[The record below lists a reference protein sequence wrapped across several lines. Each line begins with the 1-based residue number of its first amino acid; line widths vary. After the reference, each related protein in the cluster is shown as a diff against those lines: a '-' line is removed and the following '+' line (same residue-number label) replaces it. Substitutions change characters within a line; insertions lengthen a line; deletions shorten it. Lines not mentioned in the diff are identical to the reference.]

1 MPYAHRTSTLVR
13 VSPPHELMEKYR
25 SAFSRGD
32 IRAVMDCFGFPLHVL
47 SATGAEAS
55 ISVATAE
62 NWPDVLQRLIDA
74 YRRLRV
80 VEAVPLTL
88 TIDEPMKPV
97 ATVRA
102 HWALQ
107 RQDGSSVY
115 DFTAI
120 YTLTR
125 VDSRLP
131 IVAIAH
137 DELPALQAALLA
149 TSR

>member
-32 IRAVMDCFGFPLHVL
+32 ITALMDCFGFPLHVL

-62 NWPDVLQRLIDA
+62 HWPDALQRLLEA
-74 YRRLRV
+74 YRRLGV

-97 ATVRA
+97 AIVRT
-102 HWALQ
+102 HWTLQ
-107 RQDGSSVY
+107 RQDGGSVY

-125 VDSRLP
+125 IDGQLR
-131 IVAIAH
+131 IVAIVH
-137 DELPALQAALLA
+137 DELPALQAALRV